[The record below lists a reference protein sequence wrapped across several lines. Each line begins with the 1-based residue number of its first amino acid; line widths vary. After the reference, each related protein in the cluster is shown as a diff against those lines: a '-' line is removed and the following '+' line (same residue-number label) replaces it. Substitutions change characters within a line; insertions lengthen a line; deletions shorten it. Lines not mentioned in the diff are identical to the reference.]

1 MKDEDM
7 GMLIEQ
13 PLSIR
18 EQVYK
23 RISDLII
30 NGKIAPT
37 ERIVEQKLAQQLGVS
52 RTPVREALHVLEMEG
67 FLDAIPRIGYQLK
80 EIHWDE
86 VDEICEI
93 RRINES
99 LAVRWA
105 VDRITAEELDLLS
118 ENIEMAQA
126 DVQKGSPERLIDRD
140 AEFHEILVRASGSQR
155 LVEICQILRRHMLR
169 YRMESIS
176 KPETA
181 INAIAGHRNIIE
193 KLRERDSAGVE
204 KAISDHLDYVKRDL
218 HQYALKMNK
227 SKG

>member
-1 MKDEDM
+1 M
-7 GMLIEQ
+7 GLQIEQ

-37 ERIVEQKLAQQLGVS
+37 ERIVEHKLAQQLGVS

-93 RRINES
+93 RKINET

-105 VDRITAEELDLLS
+105 VERITPEELDSLK
-118 ENIEMAQA
+118 ENLDSAQA
-126 DVQKGSPERLIDRD
+126 DIAKGPPERFVDRD
-140 AEFHEILVRASGSQR
+140 ADFHEKLVRASGSQR

-176 KPETA
+176 NPETA
-181 INAIAGHRNIIE
+181 MGAIAGHRNILE
-193 KLRERDSAGVE
+193 RLREHDLVGVE
-204 KAISDHLDYVKRDL
+204 KAIGDHLDFVKTDL

-227 SKG
+227 IKG